1 MRSGHRQAFNAKPGK
16 LVSSLGLL
24 LPPDFRFEGEHLGV
38 KTPLSV
44 RRDNRCCGAIAAPI
58 EPVVQA
64 DAHDVGLLAT
74 SIDDYARAR
83 KRTDEGPSV
92 AAEIGEEV
100 LGVERR
106 SPERGPRR
114 HPPASVLD
122 GP

>member
-1 MRSGHRQAFNAKPGK
+1 MGN
-16 LVSSLGLL
+16 
-24 LPPDFRFEGEHLGV
+24 
-38 KTPLSV
+38 KTSLSV
-44 RRDNRCCGAIAAPI
+44 SGDDRRRATIATPI

-64 DAHDVGLLAT
+64 DAHDVELLAT